1 MARIPPEVVPAPD
14 EQRAGGAIRTVMRIF
29 DKWGLGPA
37 EAMTLLAL
45 PRATYYRWR
54 ENPPRAETLTRDI
67 QERLSYV
74 LGIYKA
80 LHILLPR
87 EEVANAW
94 VTHPN
99 DSLLFHGGRPLDRML
114 NGNVAD
120 LYEVRRY
127 LDGQRG

>member
-1 MARIPPEVVPAPD
+1 MARTPQDAVPAPD
-14 EQRAGGAIRTVMRIF
+14 EQRAGGAFRTVMRIF
-29 DKWGLGPA
+29 DRWGLTPG
-37 EAMTLLAL
+37 ESMKLLAL

-54 ENPPRAETLTRDI
+54 ETPPRAEGVPRDTL
-67 QERLSYV
+67 ERLSYI

-94 VTHPN
+94 VSHPN
-99 DSLLFHGGRPLDRML
+99 DGVLFQGARPLDRML
-114 NGNVAD
+114 RGNVAD

>member
-1 MARIPPEVVPAPD
+1 MARIPPDATPTPV
-14 EQRAGGAIRTVMRIF
+14 EQRAGGAVRTVMRIF
-29 DKWGLGPA
+29 DKWDLAPP
-37 EAMTLLAL
+37 EAMRLLAL

-54 ENPPRAETLTRDI
+54 ENPPRADSLTRDV
-67 QERLSYV
+67 QERLSYI

-94 VTHPN
+94 VAKPN
-99 DSLLFHGGRPLDRML
+99 DGLLFQGHRPLDRML